1 MGKLRHGAAK
11 DPSRPRTHLALST
24 LDRDP
29 VRPLL
34 GHRLALV
41 APHAPPNSQSGA
53 HPGLTPEKNP
63 GLLGSEE
70 RRRLGQR
77 EEAPRNQAAGARK
90 RSAGRPERGRRPGPR
105 GAGPAHGGRGS
116 MGAWPRRLQPRP
128 HPSIPSPPPRPSGP
142 PGGALGTRGRRV
154 GAGGGGGRRGVWG
167 PAECGGEPGVGRGP
181 PQGSEA
187 SLGGTA
193 PGGGR
198 CGRRVSPSVLGYPL
212 AVLGKIF
219 GSRLSGVAFLG
230 GGASLAFWKQ
240 DLGGPHNP
248 QRGAW
253 EAGPSGGSAGS

>member
-1 MGKLRHGAAK
+1 MIIRGTDGETEARSGEGPA
-11 DPSRPRTHLALST
+11 PSRPRTHLALST

-105 GAGPAHGGRGS
+105 GAGPAHGGGAIWGRGHS
-116 MGAWPRRLQPRP
+116 GSSPAHP
-128 HPSIPSPPPRPSGP
+128 PSIPSPPAPSLGAARGRSGHARPSG
-142 PGGALGTRGRRV
+142 RGRRR
-154 GAGGGGGRRGVWG
+154 GAGGEGSGAQQSAEGNRGWDGDPRRALRPAWG
-167 PAECGGEPGVGRGP
+167 HCPWRRALRTAGLAV
-181 PQGSEA
+181 
-187 SLGGTA
+187 SLRVPTCCL
-193 PGGGR
+193 R
-198 CGRRVSPSVLGYPL
+198 EDLRVS
-212 AVLGKIF
+212 AF
-219 GSRLSGVAFLG
+219 WSGFLG
-230 GGASLAFWKQ
+230 GGEPL
-240 DLGGPHNP
+240 
-248 QRGAW
+248 
-253 EAGPSGGSAGS
+253 